1 MLWSILKYF
10 VIQVFLWQNHCR
22 NTRHFCKT
30 ICVTF
35 LSIRRICSTPKEA
48 YKSLILWICWKCWKP
63 GAYFLH
69 LETERI
75 RYKNSRYQL
84 DFGKT
89 RFAFLYGIAC
99 FCVDRIVSH
108 CLMATI
114 RDHKYS
120 AVVFEETL
128 WFKSTSH
135 SIYFDISSWSFELK
149 KHKPL

>member
-1 MLWSILKYF
+1 MNLLKVLETWCIL
-10 VIQVFLWQNHCR
+10 
-22 NTRHFCKT
+22 
-30 ICVTF
+30 
-35 LSIRRICSTPKEA
+35 
-48 YKSLILWICWKCWKP
+48 
-63 GAYFLH
+63 LH

-114 RDHKYS
+114 RGLQ
-120 AVVFEETL
+120 VQRCLFRRNPL
-128 WFKSTSH
+128 IQ
-135 SIYFDISSWSFELK
+135 IYITFHLF
-149 KHKPL
+149 